1 MRLVIWS
8 EGSRDGVG
16 RSGTRYSIH
25 YSETPVIDRGPRCRI
40 AVDDEEICAV
50 DSVEAAM
57 GRAEHFEALRC
68 FLFGLA
74 ADLSNRQLDQADA
87 VAGEMATA
95 AEQSL
100 DRADLSSDERAT
112 IEQSAAAL
120 RSIRHRIRAAQEGRR
135 RGVDAS
141 TVLH

>member
-120 RSIRHRIRAAQEGRR
+120 HSIRHRIRAAQEGRR

>member
-1 MRLVIWS
+1 MRLVTWS
-8 EGSRDGVG
+8 EGSRDGIG

-25 YSETPVIDRGPRCRI
+25 YSETPIFEHGPRCRI

-74 ADLSNRQLDQADA
+74 EDLSSRQLDQADA
-87 VAGEMATA
+87 VAGEMAAA

-100 DRADLSSDERAT
+100 VCRDLSADDRAAV
-112 IEQSAAAL
+112 EQSAAAL
-120 RSIRHRIRAAQEGRR
+120 HSIRHRIRAALDSRR
-135 RGVDAS
+135 QGLNAS
-141 TVLH
+141 TALH

>member
-8 EGSRDGVG
+8 EGSCDGVG

-25 YSETPVIDRGPRCRI
+25 YSETPTIDHGPRCRI

-74 ADLSNRQLDQADA
+74 GDLSKRQLDQADS
-87 VAGEMATA
+87 VAGEMAAA

-100 DRADLSSDERAT
+100 NRPDLSSDERAT

-120 RSIRHRIRAAQEGRR
+120 HSIRYRIRAAQESRR
-135 RGVDAS
+135 RGVEAS
-141 TVLH
+141 TALH